1 MTERNALRLDKFPK
15 LPYAIKKNLLYRQ
28 DGRRVGIFYVKDLSP
43 CDLVRMVDC
52 FGDIFL
58 LEVIDPIKKLV
69 WIRQFPPAG
78 EMENWEDRTNWGIC
92 EIDNIIEQG
101 EDCRFFSGSLI
112 GRINDP
118 RIIRIMEERKK
129 RLPDY

>member
-1 MTERNALRLDKFPK
+1 MTEKISLRLDKFWE
-15 LPYAIKKNLLYRQ
+15 LSYATRKNLLYHPN
-28 DGRRVGIFYVKDLSP
+28 GHRVGIFYVTDLSP

-52 FGDIFL
+52 SGDIFL
-58 LEVIDPIKKLV
+58 LEVVDPIKKLV

-78 EMENWEDRTNWGIC
+78 EMENWKDRTNWGIC

-112 GRINDP
+112 GRINQP
-118 RIIRIMEERKK
+118 RTIRILEERK
-129 RLPDY
+129 RHLPDY